1 MGTSAGGAVTTAI
14 GSARNNSRSINSM
27 NRQMS
32 KQYIMAASGN
42 TSCNRNSGSQQIM
55 ISNSQAKTPVGA
67 QLSTGVTTGSQKYL
81 LLNTQ
86 QNNSTNQSAMVGNGV
101 KFNENS

>member
-1 MGTSAGGAVTTAI
+1 
-14 GSARNNSRSINSM
+14 M

-32 KQYIMAASGN
+32 KQYIMAGSGN

-86 QNNSTNQSAMVGNGV
+86 QNNSTNQSAMVV
-101 KFNENS
+101 KSSNNNVNNNIENS